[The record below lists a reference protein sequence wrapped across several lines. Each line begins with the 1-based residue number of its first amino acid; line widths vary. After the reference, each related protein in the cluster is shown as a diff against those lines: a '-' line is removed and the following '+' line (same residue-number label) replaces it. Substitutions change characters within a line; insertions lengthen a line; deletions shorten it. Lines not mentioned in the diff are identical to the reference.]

1 MNILFISFDADP
13 PNMGGTATVVNI
25 IAKYLMSKGH
35 HVFLGYLTPS
45 ATPSTLFKEK
55 IYICNANKSKVKDFF
70 IQHKID
76 IVYNVCGQDIDW
88 HLYNQVRN
96 GTKEIVAYHCRP
108 HISSWAVESIWNM
121 FLTAK
126 DPIRKLHKL
135 LWIICSP
142 ITNYFHRQE
151 EKQKFIN
158 MYKFADK
165 IMLLSMNYLPVYQKM
180 VSHYHLDSRKF
191 VAIPNPIVFKEFFSI
206 QNYELKEKRILV
218 VSNISYNKRVEVML
232 KIWSKIEQDTRFND
246 WSFDFVGDSI
256 VLNKYKLLSK
266 KLGITRLTFYGKQN
280 PLEYYRRASVF
291 LMTSRTE
298 GWPMVLMESMQ
309 MGVVP
314 IVYNSF
320 EALEEIIEDGKTG
333 FIIDNN
339 NEKQFIEKLKLLLA
353 DKDLRKQ
360 MAENAIYSC
369 KRFTLDVVGKKYE
382 ELFLSLLNQQ
392 NESI

>member
-13 PNMGGTATVVNI
+13 PNMGGTATIVNI
-25 IAKYLMSKGH
+25 IAKYLTNKGH
-35 HVFLGYLTPS
+35 QVFLGYLSPS
-45 ATPSTLFKEK
+45 NTPSTFFKEK
-55 IYICNANKSKVKDFF
+55 IYICKANKQKIKDFF
-70 IQHKID
+70 TQHKIE

-88 HLYNQVRN
+88 EFYNEIRE
-96 GTKEIVAYHCRP
+96 GTKEIVAYHGRP
-108 HISSWAVESIWNM
+108 HISSWAIESLWNM
-121 FLTAK
+121 FLTSK

-151 EKQKFIN
+151 EKSKFIN

-180 VSHYHLDSRKF
+180 LPHYQLSPQKF
-191 VAIPNPIVFKEFFSI
+191 VAIPNPIVFNECFPIKD
-206 QNYELKEKRILV
+206 YELKEKRVLV
-218 VSNISYNKRVEVML
+218 VSNISHAKRVELML
-232 KIWSKIEQDTRFND
+232 KIWSKIEKDTRFND

-339 NEKQFIEKLKLLLA
+339 NEKQFIEKLKLLLI

-360 MAENAIYSC
+360 MAGNAIHSC
-369 KRFTLDVVGKKYE
+369 KRFTLDVIGEKYE
-382 ELFLSLLNQQ
+382 KLFLSLLNQ
-392 NESI
+392 